1 MAKGPQ
7 GDIYSYNPKAVLTIR
22 RASGDLPAVPYAAF
36 GGLTL
41 MAPLIEQGGVLRAP
55 LGSIVFESN
64 PQAPGT
70 VRFLPGSLTS
80 VSGAGLLM
88 PYGGTV
94 DGVKYLYAGNEVKPD
109 ATGSSGYDGRKI
121 EIQGKAVEVAEGA
134 VLDVSGGGELSGGA
148 FVRGRGGSV
157 DVLRYAMADANPG
170 FGFSRSG
177 NAVYAIVPGFAG
189 NQAPIAAD
197 AGAGSPAVGRQVTI
211 GAGVPGLPAG
221 TYTLLPSTYALLPG
235 AFRVELGAQGA
246 YDASAVARAAVPGSA
261 AAGWAR
267 PAPRSGGAADQPAV
281 HAGRRA
287 AAPCAIQRDLLQRL
301 PPGGRGAQGTQRG
314 LMTVDARALQLTLD
328 EGAGMGR
335 QPALSFR
342 SLARF
347 GVPKDSGGYAGSL
360 VVNGPAQG
368 LEILAA
374 GQAPILGPKAAAI
387 QASDLNAL
395 SAGAMFLGG
404 TPGRGVYD
412 SGQMDVYAKNTQLLV
427 RSGAVLSAPEIF
439 LYAASGGRGIVVEQG
454 ATLSTLGRGAAALD
468 ARTGTY
474 YALTSGALLAVS
486 NGLVNLMAP
495 RAAPAPPSTWAAAS
509 RPAAA
514 RPCCCPKGPS
524 ARPPAAAS
532 PGATRCSTARAT
544 WR

>member
-1 MAKGPQ
+1 MTLSAAQIYPTTRGGGIIAAGEYVAKGPQ

-211 GAGVPGLPAG
+211 GAGVPG
-221 TYTLLPSTYALLPG
+221 
-235 AFRVELGAQGA
+235 R
-246 YDASAVARAAVPGSA
+246 
-261 AAGWAR
+261 R
-267 PAPRSGGAADQPAV
+267 PAPIRCCPRPMRCCRARSASSWA
-281 HAGRRA
+281 RRA
-287 AAPCAIQRDLLQRL
+287 PMTRPPWRTRGGSWVGSGWLGTAGTAQRRRCRPACCSRRATCCGAMRNTTR
-301 PPGGRGAQGTQRG
+301 PPTTPSSWRTRR
-314 LMTVDARALQLTLD
+314 ARA
-328 EGAGMGR
+328 
-335 QPALSFR
+335 
-342 SLARF
+342 
-347 GVPKDSGGYAGSL
+347 
-360 VVNGPAQG
+360 
-368 LEILAA
+368 
-374 GQAPILGPKAAAI
+374 
-387 QASDLNAL
+387 
-395 SAGAMFLGG
+395 
-404 TPGRGVYD
+404 
-412 SGQMDVYAKNTQLLV
+412 
-427 RSGAVLSAPEIF
+427 
-439 LYAASGGRGIVVEQG
+439 
-454 ATLSTLGRGAAALD
+454 
-468 ARTGTY
+468 
-474 YALTSGALLAVS
+474 
-486 NGLVNLMAP
+486 
-495 RAAPAPPSTWAAAS
+495 
-509 RPAAA
+509 
-514 RPCCCPKGPS
+514 PS
-524 ARPPAAAS
+524 AA
-532 PGATRCSTARAT
+532 
-544 WR
+544 

>member
-1 MAKGPQ
+1 MVDLRAPYLLFNQSRYVGLQGADFFVQLGPEPLKYFHNGNRLNVSANLVDVRGLRDLIGFDDVRFDVQGDLRMGSPLCRPQHPHQAGGARPHDAERRADLPDHPGGGIIAAGEYVAKGPQ

-64 PQAPGT
+64 PQAPST

-211 GAGVPGLPAG
+211 GAGVPAC
-221 TYTLLPSTYALLPG
+221 
-235 AFRVELGAQGA
+235 
-246 YDASAVARAAVPGSA
+246 
-261 AAGWAR
+261 R
-267 PAPRSGGAADQPAV
+267 PAPIRCCPRPMRCCRARSASSWA
-281 HAGRRA
+281 RRA
-287 AAPCAIQRDLLQRL
+287 PMTRPPRTRGGSWVGSGWLGTAGTAQRRRCRPACCSRRATCCGAMRNTTR
-301 PPGGRGAQGTQRG
+301 PPTTPSSWRTRR
-314 LMTVDARALQLTLD
+314 ARA
-328 EGAGMGR
+328 
-335 QPALSFR
+335 
-342 SLARF
+342 
-347 GVPKDSGGYAGSL
+347 
-360 VVNGPAQG
+360 
-368 LEILAA
+368 
-374 GQAPILGPKAAAI
+374 
-387 QASDLNAL
+387 
-395 SAGAMFLGG
+395 
-404 TPGRGVYD
+404 
-412 SGQMDVYAKNTQLLV
+412 
-427 RSGAVLSAPEIF
+427 
-439 LYAASGGRGIVVEQG
+439 
-454 ATLSTLGRGAAALD
+454 
-468 ARTGTY
+468 
-474 YALTSGALLAVS
+474 
-486 NGLVNLMAP
+486 
-495 RAAPAPPSTWAAAS
+495 
-509 RPAAA
+509 
-514 RPCCCPKGPS
+514 PS
-524 ARPPAAAS
+524 AA
-532 PGATRCSTARAT
+532 
-544 WR
+544 

>member
-1 MAKGPQ
+1 MLTLRADAPAASVVDLRAPYLLFNQSRYVGLQGADFFVQLGPEPLKYFHNGNRLNVSANLVDVRGLRDLIGFDDVRFDVQGDLRMGSPGFVDRSIRTKLAAPDRMTLSAAQIYPTTRGGGIIAAGEYVAKGPQ

-211 GAGVPGLPAG
+211 GAGVPAWAG

-246 YDASAVARAAVPGSA
+246 YDASAVAHARRFLGRQRL
-261 AAGWAR
+261 AG
-267 PAPRSGGAADQPAV
+267 
-281 HAGRRA
+281 HGRHRA
-287 AAPCAIQRDLLQRL
+287 AALPTSLLSRRATCCGAMRNTTR
-301 PPGGRGAQGTQRG
+301 PPTTPSSWRTRRARARG

-328 EGAGMGR
+328 EGAGMPAAGAVVQGPGALRRAEGQRRIRGQPGR
-335 QPALSFR
+335 QR
-342 SLARF
+342 
-347 GVPKDSGGYAGSL
+347 AG
-360 VVNGPAQG
+360 
-368 LEILAA
+368 
-374 GQAPILGPKAAAI
+374 
-387 QASDLNAL
+387 
-395 SAGAMFLGG
+395 
-404 TPGRGVYD
+404 
-412 SGQMDVYAKNTQLLV
+412 
-427 RSGAVLSAPEIF
+427 
-439 LYAASGGRGIVVEQG
+439 
-454 ATLSTLGRGAAALD
+454 
-468 ARTGTY
+468 
-474 YALTSGALLAVS
+474 
-486 NGLVNLMAP
+486 
-495 RAAPAPPSTWAAAS
+495 
-509 RPAAA
+509 
-514 RPCCCPKGPS
+514 
-524 ARPPAAAS
+524 
-532 PGATRCSTARAT
+532 PGA
-544 WR
+544 

>member
-1 MAKGPQ
+1 MTLSAAQIYPTTRRRHHRRGRVRGKGPQ

-41 MAPLIEQGGVLRAP
+41 MAPLIEQGGALRAP

-211 GAGVPGLPAG
+211 GAGVPPPAG

-246 YDASAVARAAVPGSA
+246 YDASAVARTRGGSWVGSGWLGTAGTAQRRRCRPACCSRRATCCGAMRNTTRPPTTPSSWRTRRARAPSA
-261 AAGWAR
+261 A
-267 PAPRSGGAADQPAV
+267 
-281 HAGRRA
+281 
-287 AAPCAIQRDLLQRL
+287 
-301 PPGGRGAQGTQRG
+301 
-314 LMTVDARALQLTLD
+314 
-328 EGAGMGR
+328 
-335 QPALSFR
+335 
-342 SLARF
+342 
-347 GVPKDSGGYAGSL
+347 
-360 VVNGPAQG
+360 
-368 LEILAA
+368 
-374 GQAPILGPKAAAI
+374 
-387 QASDLNAL
+387 
-395 SAGAMFLGG
+395 
-404 TPGRGVYD
+404 
-412 SGQMDVYAKNTQLLV
+412 
-427 RSGAVLSAPEIF
+427 
-439 LYAASGGRGIVVEQG
+439 
-454 ATLSTLGRGAAALD
+454 
-468 ARTGTY
+468 
-474 YALTSGALLAVS
+474 
-486 NGLVNLMAP
+486 
-495 RAAPAPPSTWAAAS
+495 
-509 RPAAA
+509 
-514 RPCCCPKGPS
+514 
-524 ARPPAAAS
+524 
-532 PGATRCSTARAT
+532 
-544 WR
+544 

>member
-1 MAKGPQ
+1 MLTLRADAPAASVVDLRAPYVLFNQSRYVGLQGADFFVQLGPEPLKYFHNGNRLNVSANLVDVRGLRDLIGFDDVRFDVQGDLRMGSPGFVDRSIRTKLAAPDRMTLSAAQIYTTTRSGGIIAAGEYMAKGPQ

-64 PQAPGT
+64 PQAPST

-189 NQAPIAAD
+189 NQAPIATD

-211 GAGVPGLPAG
+211 GAGVPAGPAG

-246 YDASAVARAAVPGSA
+246 YDASAVARTRGGSWVGS
-261 AAGWAR
+261 GWLGTA
-267 PAPRSGGAADQPAV
+267 APRSGGAADQPAV

-301 PPGGRGAQGTQRG
+301 PPGGRGAQGHP
-314 LMTVDARALQLTLD
+314 ARPD
-328 EGAGMGR
+328 DR
-335 QPALSFR
+335 RRPR
-342 SLARF
+342 
-347 GVPKDSGGYAGSL
+347 
-360 VVNGPAQG
+360 
-368 LEILAA
+368 
-374 GQAPILGPKAAAI
+374 AAA
-387 QASDLNAL
+387 D
-395 SAGAMFLGG
+395 
-404 TPGRGVYD
+404 PGRGR
-412 SGQMDVYAKNTQLLV
+412 GHGPAA
-427 RSGAVLSAPEIF
+427 GAV
-439 LYAASGGRGIVVEQG
+439 VQG
-454 ATLSTLGRGAAALD
+454 P
-468 ARTGTY
+468 
-474 YALTSGALLAVS
+474 GALR
-486 NGLVNLMAP
+486 
-495 RAAPAPPSTWAAAS
+495 RAEGQRRIRRQPGRQRA
-509 RPAAA
+509 
-514 RPCCCPKGPS
+514 G
-524 ARPPAAAS
+524 
-532 PGATRCSTARAT
+532 PGA
-544 WR
+544 

>member
-1 MAKGPQ
+1 
-7 GDIYSYNPKAVLTIR
+7 
-22 RASGDLPAVPYAAF
+22 
-36 GGLTL
+36 
-41 MAPLIEQGGVLRAP
+41 
-55 LGSIVFESN
+55 
-64 PQAPGT
+64 
-70 VRFLPGSLTS
+70 
-80 VSGAGLLM
+80 
-88 PYGGTV
+88 
-94 DGVKYLYAGNEVKPD
+94 
-109 ATGSSGYDGRKI
+109 
-121 EIQGKAVEVAEGA
+121 
-134 VLDVSGGGELSGGA
+134 
-148 FVRGRGGSV
+148 
-157 DVLRYAMADANPG
+157 
-170 FGFSRSG
+170 
-177 NAVYAIVPGFAG
+177 
-189 NQAPIAAD
+189 
-197 AGAGSPAVGRQVTI
+197 
-211 GAGVPGLPAG
+211 
-221 TYTLLPSTYALLPG
+221 
-235 AFRVELGAQGA
+235 
-246 YDASAVARAAVPGSA
+246 
-261 AAGWAR
+261 
-267 PAPRSGGAADQPAV
+267 
-281 HAGRRA
+281 
-287 AAPCAIQRDLLQRL
+287 
-301 PPGGRGAQGTQRG
+301 
-314 LMTVDARALQLTLD
+314 MTVDARALQLTLD

-335 QPALSFR
+335 QPALSFKG
-342 SLARF
+342 LARF